1 MKSFFKT
8 LLASLIGS
16 VLAIFLF
23 FLILVIILG
32 SILAGAGEDKPF
44 SVKEKSVLHLK
55 LNHEILDRGSD
66 NPLEN
71 FNFSDLE
78 AGKNEG
84 LNEILE
90 VIKLASEDKHISG
103 IFLDLEG
110 LNAGMA
116 STEEIRNA
124 LMDFKKKGK
133 WIMSYSEMYTQ
144 KSYYLAS
151 VADQIFLNPKGDMEW
166 KGISAE
172 LPFFKGTMEKLEIEP
187 QIIRHGKFKSAVE
200 PFILD
205 KMSNEN
211 RLQTRTYVG
220 GMWNHLLQKISQ
232 SRKINSDSLQQFANR
247 IAIRKASDAL
257 RYGMVDG
264 LKYRDEVMQVLAKKS
279 GSSNKEKEPEL
290 ITLNQYSRVPGIK
303 NEKVSDPKIAIIY
316 ASGEIE
322 SGKGANNTI
331 GSETLSK
338 AIRQA
343 REDDKIKAI
352 VLRINS
358 PGGSALASEII
369 WRETQL
375 AAKTKPLVVSMGD
388 VAASGGYYIAA
399 GAKKIFASPT
409 TITGSIG
416 VFGMMLNAKGMLNNK
431 LGITMDTINTGRL
444 ANIGSIARPLTAEER
459 SIMQEGVEDV
469 YGTFI
474 RRVSE
479 GRGIP
484 IAEVDS
490 IGQGRVWCGID
501 AINIKL
507 VDEFG
512 GLNEAVSAAAKLA
525 GVKAYRLTEL
535 PKKKNPLEAIT
546 SSLSGEGEEAYLRWK
561 LGADY
566 NYVRQ
571 ITRMKDM
578 NGIMMLMPEVPQ
590 IY

>member
-32 SILAGAGEDKPF
+32 SIMAGAGEDKPF

-55 LNHEILDRGSD
+55 LNNEILDRGSD
-66 NPLEN
+66 NPFEN

-257 RYGMVDG
+257 SYGMVDG

-459 SIMQEGVEDV
+459 NIMQEGVEDV

-474 RRVSE
+474 SRVSE

-484 IAEVDS
+484 VAEVDS

-535 PKKKNPLEAIT
+535 PKKKNPLEALT

>member
-1 MKSFFKT
+1 M
-8 LLASLIGS
+8 
-16 VLAIFLF
+16 
-23 FLILVIILG
+23 
-32 SILAGAGEDKPF
+32 AGAGEDKPF

-484 IAEVDS
+484 VAEVDS

>member
-32 SILAGAGEDKPF
+32 SIMAGAGEDKPF

-66 NPLEN
+66 NPFEN

-264 LKYRDEVMQVLAKKS
+264 LKYRDEVMQVLAQKS

-290 ITLNQYSRVPGIK
+290 ITINQYSRVPGIK

-331 GSETLSK
+331 GSEPLSK

-459 SIMQEGVEDV
+459 NIMQEGVEDV
-469 YGTFI
+469 YRTFI
-474 RRVSE
+474 SRVSE

-484 IAEVDS
+484 VAEVDS

>member
-1 MKSFFKT
+1 M
-8 LLASLIGS
+8 
-16 VLAIFLF
+16 
-23 FLILVIILG
+23 
-32 SILAGAGEDKPF
+32 AGAGEDKPF

-66 NPLEN
+66 NPFEN

-264 LKYRDEVMQVLAKKS
+264 LKYRDEVMQVLAQKS

-290 ITLNQYSRVPGIK
+290 ITINQYSRVPGIK

-331 GSETLSK
+331 GSEPLSK

-459 SIMQEGVEDV
+459 NIMQEGVEDV
-469 YGTFI
+469 YRTFI
-474 RRVSE
+474 SRVSE

-484 IAEVDS
+484 VAEVDS